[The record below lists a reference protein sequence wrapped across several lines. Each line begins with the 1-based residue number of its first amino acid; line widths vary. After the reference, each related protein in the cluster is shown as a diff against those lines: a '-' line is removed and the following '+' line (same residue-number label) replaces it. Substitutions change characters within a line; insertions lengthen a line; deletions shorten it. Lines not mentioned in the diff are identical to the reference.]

1 MKING
6 NSSYNPMLFAQSQKG
21 RMPATDASAMQRAIA
36 ESGEGPG
43 PNGVMMASTNEP
55 PVDVNTILE
64 NWGTSNAVAD
74 LNVDGIVDAQDLAMA
89 LQVAQD
95 APAGGGDDSPGDE
108 WSSLVGGDLNGDG
121 AIDAMDLAMKL
132 NAESPDNGGG
142 SNDSPGDG
150 WSSLVGGDLNGDG
163 AIDAM
168 DLAVKLN
175 GETGDSG
182 GGSND
187 SAGDGWSSLVGGDL
201 NGDGAI
207 DAMDL
212 AMKLN
217 AESPDNGGGSN
228 DSAGDGLANPPMS
241 LMDPS
246 ELIGAIGAMP
256 PGASPEQMIEKLTNV
271 IFKAFDGD
279 GDGVLTAENLPPDS
293 KVFSRFDADGSGAI
307 QRNELLKGLTE
318 EYQRALETSDQTAP
332 VPFAKRWLETFS
344 GLLPVPVY
352 TSPMQLQELYSA
364 PKPSGAQSPM
374 QSILSARA

>member
-21 RMPATDASAMQRAIA
+21 RMPVADASAMQRAIA

-168 DLAVKLN
+168 DLA
-175 GETGDSG
+175 
-182 GGSND
+182 
-187 SAGDGWSSLVGGDL
+187 
-201 NGDGAI
+201 
-207 DAMDL
+207 
-212 AMKLN
+212 MKLN

-228 DSAGDGLANPPMS
+228 DSAGDGLANPAMS

>member
-21 RMPATDASAMQRAIA
+21 RMPVADASAMQRAIA

-142 SNDSPGDG
+142 SNDS
-150 WSSLVGGDLNGDG
+150 
-163 AIDAM
+163 
-168 DLAVKLN
+168 
-175 GETGDSG
+175 
-182 GGSND
+182 
-187 SAGDGWSSLVGGDL
+187 
-201 NGDGAI
+201 
-207 DAMDL
+207 
-212 AMKLN
+212 
-217 AESPDNGGGSN
+217 
-228 DSAGDGLANPPMS
+228 AGDGLANPAMS

-364 PKPSGAQSPM
+364 PKPSGAQSLM

>member
-21 RMPATDASAMQRAIA
+21 RMPVADASAMQRAIA

-108 WSSLVGGDLNGDG
+108 
-121 AIDAMDLAMKL
+121 
-132 NAESPDNGGG
+132 
-142 SNDSPGDG
+142 
-150 WSSLVGGDLNGDG
+150 
-163 AIDAM
+163 
-168 DLAVKLN
+168 
-175 GETGDSG
+175 
-182 GGSND
+182 
-187 SAGDGWSSLVGGDL
+187 WSSLVGGDL

>member
-21 RMPATDASAMQRAIA
+21 RMPVADASAMQRAIA

-142 SNDSPGDG
+142 SNDS
-150 WSSLVGGDLNGDG
+150 
-163 AIDAM
+163 
-168 DLAVKLN
+168 
-175 GETGDSG
+175 
-182 GGSND
+182 
-187 SAGDGWSSLVGGDL
+187 
-201 NGDGAI
+201 
-207 DAMDL
+207 
-212 AMKLN
+212 
-217 AESPDNGGGSN
+217 
-228 DSAGDGLANPPMS
+228 AGDGLANPAMS

-364 PKPSGAQSPM
+364 PKPSGAQPLM